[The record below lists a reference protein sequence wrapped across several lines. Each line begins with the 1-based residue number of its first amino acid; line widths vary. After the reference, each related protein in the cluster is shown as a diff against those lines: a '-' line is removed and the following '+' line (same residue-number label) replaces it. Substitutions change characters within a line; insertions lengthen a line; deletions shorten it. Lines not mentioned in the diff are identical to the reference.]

1 MLEYEIRPAADGA
14 EGAPLIVLMHG
25 RGATRFDLAPFA
37 QHMPAS
43 ANVVFPEAPFD
54 AAQWGYGP
62 GSAWYR
68 FLGHNRPEPASFARS
83 LDELQQLIAQLN
95 PPKVVVGGF
104 SQGGTLGLGYA
115 LSLDR
120 HVEGVLNLSG
130 FLADHPEVDVS
141 AEAVAETAFFWGHGR
156 QDPAI
161 PFELAIEGR
170 AALREAG
177 AKLEAHDYDI
187 GHWIAPEELT
197 HAIAFLEGI
206 L

>member
-1 MLEYEIRPAADGA
+1 MLQYELRPANDPTD
-14 EGAPLIVLMHG
+14 APLIVLMHG
-25 RGATRFDLAPFA
+25 RGASRFDLVPLG
-37 QHMPAS
+37 QHMPAR

-54 AAQWGYGP
+54 AAQWGYGQ

-83 LDELQQLIAQLN
+83 LDELHQLIAQLD

-104 SQGGTLGLGYA
+104 SQGGTVGLGYA
-115 LSLDR
+115 LSTDR
-120 HVEGVLNLSG
+120 PVDGVLNFSG
-130 FLADHPEVDVS
+130 FLADHPLVD
-141 AEAVAETAFFWGHGR
+141 AAPDTVAGTTFFWGHGR

-170 AALREAG
+170 AALRAAG
-177 AKLEAHDYDI
+177 ATLEAHDYDI
-187 GHWIAPEELT
+187 GHWIAPEELKD
-197 HAIAFLEGI
+197 AIAFLEKS